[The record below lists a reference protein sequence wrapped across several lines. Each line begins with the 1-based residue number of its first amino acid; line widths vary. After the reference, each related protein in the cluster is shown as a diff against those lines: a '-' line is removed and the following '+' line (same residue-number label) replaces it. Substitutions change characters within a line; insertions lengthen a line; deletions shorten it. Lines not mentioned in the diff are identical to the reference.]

1 MLKCLGLLWSHCEC
15 ETHTV
20 NVKAVG
26 LTVLA
31 VSYWLCYSDV
41 GLKSVPS
48 TFRKGTHTVSKK
60 KQKHGYFS
68 RRVIAWHAS
77 IPSLSSSQK
86 DMKLNE

>member
-60 KQKHGYFS
+60 TNKHGNS
-68 RRVIAWHAS
+68 AEES
-77 IPSLSSSQK
+77 SPSMLPSHHSVLLK
-86 DMKLNE
+86 KT